1 MPNEQN
7 FKNHGRVRTD
17 YHVFVLLTLLAYV
30 LWSAYR
36 VFQGVT
42 AEGIVGL
49 VVAAALLVLAFSL
62 RVQILTVQDRVIRL
76 EMRLRLREQLPEA
89 LAAKAADL
97 HVKQLVALRF
107 ASDEELHQLVT
118 DVVEGR
124 VSEPKEIKKRVTAW
138 QADHL
143 RA

>member
-1 MPNEQN
+1 ML
-7 FKNHGRVRTD
+7 FR
-17 YHVFVLLTLLAYV
+17 
-30 LWSAYR
+30 S
-36 VFQGVT
+36 
-42 AEGIVGL
+42 
-49 VVAAALLVLAFSL
+49 
-62 RVQILTVQDRVIRL
+62 DRVIRL

-118 DVVEGR
+118 DVVERR
-124 VSEPKEIKKRVTAW
+124 VSEPKDIKKRVTAW